1 MKKLTFHLQCF
12 TGFVRRKCRCS
23 KTSMKRRTVI
33 SWHLWDLRGGHL
45 GFVFHCV
52 PLQFAQRE
60 PDLIGIALR
69 ARSAIQYNQMSYMF
83 YLLNCNTPEFVR
95 FDQYLLL
102 MLILLVALIRFKA
115 TWVFLQLSSRV
126 PSHSIQAAEPEIFG
140 APLCQPSFS
149 SLCHLL
155 CPLLWIIY
163 DLFVIFFVL
172 FFGLFMMI
180 ANLKQGGTDRTG
192 RYGGEHQPAWRF
204 QGLISLISFIA
215 IFMILW
221 YRAHDMLSI
230 ICFRTPERSAQGRRR
245 RICEDKRSSTD
256 LSEICRHQ
264 NLFKL
269 QKQLQICL
277 RLGQK
282 KLPPKVLSSPVP
294 VMKQIIAQHF
304 CTFVTIS
311 KPYIC
316 TINKYTW

>member
-1 MKKLTFHLQCF
+1 M
-12 TGFVRRKCRCS
+12 
-23 KTSMKRRTVI
+23 I
-33 SWHLWDLRGGHL
+33 S
-45 GFVFHCV
+45 
-52 PLQFAQRE
+52 
-60 PDLIGIALR
+60 
-69 ARSAIQYNQMSYMF
+69 
-83 YLLNCNTPEFVR
+83 
-95 FDQYLLL
+95 
-102 MLILLVALIRFKA
+102 
-115 TWVFLQLSSRV
+115 LSS
-126 PSHSIQAAEPEIFG
+126 SLSSS
-140 APLCQPSFS
+140 LDYLW

-155 CPLLWIIY
+155 CC
-163 DLFVIFFVL
+163 

-204 QGLISLISFIA
+204 QGLISLISFIT

-256 LSEICRHQ
+256 LSEICCHQ
-264 NLFKL
+264 NLLKL

-282 KLPPKVLSSPVP
+282 KLPPKVLSSAVP
-294 VMKQIIAQHF
+294 VMKQKIAQTF

-311 KPYIC
+311 KPCIC

>member
-12 TGFVRRKCRCS
+12 TGFVWRKCRCS

-33 SWHLWDLRGGHL
+33 SWHLWDLLGHL

-102 MLILLVALIRFKA
+102 MLILLVPLIRFKA

-163 DLFVIFFVL
+163 DLFVIFFV
-172 FFGLFMMI
+172 
-180 ANLKQGGTDRTG
+180 A
-192 RYGGEHQPAWRF
+192 
-204 QGLISLISFIA
+204 SLDY
-215 IFMILW
+215 LW
-221 YRAHDMLSI
+221 W
-230 ICFRTPERSAQGRRR
+230 
-245 RICEDKRSSTD
+245 
-256 LSEICRHQ
+256 
-264 NLFKL
+264 
-269 QKQLQICL
+269 LQI
-277 RLGQK
+277 
-282 KLPPKVLSSPVP
+282 
-294 VMKQIIAQHF
+294 
-304 CTFVTIS
+304 
-311 KPYIC
+311 
-316 TINKYTW
+316 